1 MASGIAVGDEC
12 VKAFNG
18 LSKRSYSTIVFKIN
32 ADMTA
37 VVVDKTF
44 PPSKG
49 NFEAEWKDFIK
60 TLPESDCRYII
71 TDFSWHETAT
81 VSKSKICMVLWS
93 PDYAPIRSK
102 MIYASSQEAV
112 TKLAPV
118 QRSIQAT
125 EVDELAYK
133 VVKDTVAK

>member
-1 MASGIAVGDEC
+1 MASGIAVVDEC
-12 VKAFNG
+12 AKAFQG

-32 ADMTA
+32 ADMTS
-37 VVVDKTF
+37 VVVDKTY

-60 TLPESDCRYII
+60 GLPENDCRYII

-81 VSKSKICMVLWS
+81 VVKSKICMILWS
-93 PDYAPIRSK
+93 PEYAPIRPK
-102 MIYASSQEAV
+102 MIYAASQEAV

-125 EVDELAYK
+125 EVDELTYK
-133 VVKDTVAK
+133 TIKDTVAK